1 MITLRDFKAQDAP
14 FIINTLND
22 EQVTRYLSSKIPF
35 PYTQADADWWIN
47 QGSKN
52 GIIKAIVVNG
62 EFAGCIG
69 ITSGEFEYSHSGEI
83 GYWLNKTYWGQGI
96 ITRAIELTCEEAF
109 AQSNLNRIFGAVFA
123 GNTGSMKALTK
134 SGFEQEAVLKQ
145 AIYKNGVF
153 YNNHIFSKLKAD
165 SLL

>member
-1 MITLRDFKAQDAP
+1 MITLRDFQPHDAP
-14 FIINTLND
+14 HIIETLND

-52 GIIKAIVVNG
+52 DVIDATVKAIVVN
-62 EFAGCIG
+62 EQFAGCIG
-69 ITSGEFEYSHSGEI
+69 ITPGEFEYSRSGEI

-96 ITRAIELTCEEAF
+96 ITRAIALICEEAF
-109 AQSNLNRIFGAVFA
+109 AQSNLNRIFGTVFA
-123 GNTGSMKALTK
+123 GNTGSIKALTK

-145 AIYKNGVF
+145 AIYKNGEF
-153 YNNHIFSKLKAD
+153 YSSHIFSKLK
-165 SLL
+165 

>member
-1 MITLRDFKAQDAP
+1 MITLREFKAQDAP

-52 GIIKAIVVNG
+52 GVIDATAKAIVVNG
-62 EFAGCIG
+62 QFAGCIG
-69 ITSGEFEYSHSGEI
+69 VTPGEFEYSHSGEI
-83 GYWLNKTYWGQGI
+83 GYWLNKAYWGQGI
-96 ITRAIELTCEEAF
+96 ITRAIELICNEAF
-109 AQSNLNRIFGAVFA
+109 ASSHINRIFGAVFA
-123 GNTGSMKALTK
+123 GNTGSMKALIK

-153 YNNHIFSKLKAD
+153 YNSHIFSKLK
-165 SLL
+165 

>member
-1 MITLRDFKAQDAP
+1 MITLRDFQPHDAP
-14 FIINTLND
+14 HIIKTLND

-52 GIIKAIVVNG
+52 DVIDATVKAIVVN
-62 EFAGCIG
+62 EQFAGCIG
-69 ITSGEFEYSHSGEI
+69 ITPGEFEYSHSGEI
-83 GYWLNKTYWGQGI
+83 GYWLNKAYWGQGI
-96 ITRAIELTCEEAF
+96 ITRAIALICEEAF

-123 GNTGSMKALTK
+123 GNTGSMKALSK

-153 YNNHIFSKLKAD
+153 YNSHIFSKLK
-165 SLL
+165 

>member
-1 MITLRDFKAQDAP
+1 MITLRDFQPHDAP
-14 FIINTLND
+14 HIIKTLND

-52 GIIKAIVVNG
+52 DVIDAAVKAIVVN
-62 EFAGCIG
+62 EQFAGCIG
-69 ITSGEFEYSHSGEI
+69 ITPGEFEYSRSGEI

-96 ITRAIELTCEEAF
+96 ITRAITLICEEAF
-109 AQSNLNRIFGAVFA
+109 AQSNLNRIFGAVFT
-123 GNTGSMKALTK
+123 GNIGSMKALTK
-134 SGFEQEAVLKQ
+134 SGFEQEAILKQ

-153 YNNHIFSKLKAD
+153 YNSHIFSKLK
-165 SLL
+165 

>member
-1 MITLRDFKAQDAP
+1 MITLREFKAQDAP

-35 PYTQADADWWIN
+35 PYTQADANWWIS

-52 GIIKAIVVNG
+52 GIIKAIVVNRQ
-62 EFAGCIG
+62 FAGCIG
-69 ITSGEFEYSHSGEI
+69 ITPGEFEYNRSGEI
-83 GYWLNKTYWGQGI
+83 GYWLNKAYWGKGI
-96 ITRAIELTCEEAF
+96 ITRAIELICNEAF
-109 AQSNLNRIFGAVFA
+109 ASSHLNRIFGAVFA

-165 SLL
+165 